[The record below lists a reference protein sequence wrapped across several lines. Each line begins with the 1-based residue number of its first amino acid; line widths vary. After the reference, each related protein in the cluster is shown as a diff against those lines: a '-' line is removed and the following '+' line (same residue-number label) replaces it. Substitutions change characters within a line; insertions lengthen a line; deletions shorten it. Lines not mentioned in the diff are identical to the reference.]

1 MDEDGFEGA
10 RFFRKFIIRL
20 EVYRFLQRVVF
31 PFKPLIQDVK
41 WQKLRRPKMEL
52 NEFMDIIKAVAK
64 EQNFEIEGG
73 EKQFSIEKG
82 QWHSVAFL
90 VKENSAGYLQVH
102 QWESEKDNENG
113 IWPHHRA
120 YGSVHG
126 GSAGQASDFQGNESS
141 SLVPESVP

>member
-113 IWPHHRA
+113 IWGRA
-120 YGSVHG
+120 VYSLRKIADVI
-126 GSAGQASDFQGNESS
+126 QFCNILIMSS
-141 SLVPESVP
+141 EIHARR